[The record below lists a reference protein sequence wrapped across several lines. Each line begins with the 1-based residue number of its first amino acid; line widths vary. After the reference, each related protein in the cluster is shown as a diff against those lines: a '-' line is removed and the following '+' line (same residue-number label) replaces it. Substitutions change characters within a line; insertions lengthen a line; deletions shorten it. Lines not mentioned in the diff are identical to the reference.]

1 MFRSISSFIH
11 AGANTPA
18 ESLGAVAISPN
29 GNGLPRY
36 QGGSASAT
44 SVSRPAR
51 RSLHVPARMFAE
63 SPEVTRYTRVLQR
76 IRCLLRR
83 SGCFRP
89 SDRLAGWDLHPLE
102 IADFHGVPDK
112 LDYVRLTFGLQTRPI
127 SYGGLHGRRPSHSDG
142 GFRSAYG
149 TVSRG
154 RGATNA
160 SVKDFQQPLPNCRI
174 TRPSPSRTL
183 SR

>member
-1 MFRSISSFIH
+1 MH
-11 AGANTPA
+11 ADANTPA

-44 SVSRPAR
+44 SNFEACSTFT
-51 RSLHVPARMFAE
+51 HVPACMFAE

-76 IRCLLRR
+76 IRYLLRR

-102 IADFHGVPDK
+102 FADFHGVPDK
-112 LDYVRLTFGLQTRPI
+112 LEYVRLALA
-127 SYGGLHGRRPSHSDG
+127 RRPPRPTQD
-142 GFRSAYG
+142 F
-149 TVSRG
+149 
-154 RGATNA
+154 ATIG
-160 SVKDFQQPLPNCRI
+160 P
-174 TRPSPSRTL
+174 
-183 SR
+183 

>member
-1 MFRSISSFIH
+1 MH
-11 AGANTPA
+11 AGATTPA

-36 QGGSASAT
+36 QGGSASAL
-44 SVSRPAR
+44 SVSGPAQ
-51 RSLHVPARMFAE
+51 RSLHVPACMFAE

-76 IRCLLRR
+76 IRYLLRR

-112 LDYVRLTFGLQTRPI
+112 LEYVRLIQRALLLRI
-127 SYGGLHGRRPSHSDG
+127 AVNSGGTEHR
-142 GFRSAYG
+142 A
-149 TVSRG
+149 TVSEVAEWTLRG
-154 RGATNA
+154 SDCVVSQDSGRLVSTNGQGGPRWLPA
-160 SVKDFQQPLPNCRI
+160 SNIAGLFHGGECPRV
-174 TRPSPSRTL
+174 
-183 SR
+183 